1 MRWSQMVRL
10 NLAND
15 NRKLAVNSL
24 VLATDD
30 TINIS
35 NIATYTVA
43 DFKKVLDFGK
53 NVLVGDILDSSTLSI
68 KSLIIGDTELT
79 SDSIKNIVS
88 INLSNLVILNY
99 ISLNNDD
106 SDESL
111 AINTNVDIT
120 GQLRSSTLVTDLLQV
135 GDFTEIYNDKITFRD
150 TDVSGTYSSMSYDG
164 IEIKD
169 MSGDCVY
176 IKQDG
181 IIIENEYNK
190 TSVRSDEIIIQ
201 SNDIPV
207 LSLRGNPNEDESHL
221 EISDNIGNS
230 INISPE
236 SFTCDAS
243 GNNMEWKNGN
253 LNFSNSNNLNTTKI
267 KTNDSDETCIEISNE
282 NETNSVKINPT
293 SVIIQNQNDMC
304 NISVSGEI
312 VLSNNTNSNSL
323 IINNNSI
330 ELNDDLSGN
339 FLIESN
345 FFKVSN
351 GSEMMEWNNG
361 ELLLHNDDNTISLSP
376 SDLSGNIKISNNDSS
391 TIISYDRLSV
401 SGPDRGVSITEDGI
415 SYNGNT
421 TTIEN
426 VNSTTINLDFEINNF
441 GPEIKLY
448 VSSYNFEF
456 SFVMLINL

>member
-1 MRWSQMVRL
+1 
-10 NLAND
+10 
-15 NRKLAVNSL
+15 
-24 VLATDD
+24 
-30 TINIS
+30 
-35 NIATYTVA
+35 
-43 DFKKVLDFGK
+43 
-53 NVLVGDILDSSTLSI
+53 
-68 KSLIIGDTELT
+68 
-79 SDSIKNIVS
+79 
-88 INLSNLVILNY
+88 
-99 ISLNNDD
+99 
-106 SDESL
+106 
-111 AINTNVDIT
+111 
-120 GQLRSSTLVTDLLQV
+120 
-135 GDFTEIYNDKITFRD
+135 
-150 TDVSGTYSSMSYDG
+150 
-164 IEIKD
+164 

-401 SGPDRGVSITEDGI
+401 SGPDRGVSIT
-415 SYNGNT
+415 
-421 TTIEN
+421 
-426 VNSTTINLDFEINNF
+426 
-441 GPEIKLY
+441 
-448 VSSYNFEF
+448 
-456 SFVMLINL
+456 